1 MGERADLYRGI
12 GFPHNIETTYLVN
25 PAKEYSVIDLGFYYS
40 GDGEDVQKSQ
50 KVVTVAVP
58 NGVTPAVYTN
68 INSILNALET
78 ALGITI
84 AADLAE

>member
-58 NGVTPAVYTN
+58 NGETASVYTT
-68 INSILNALET
+68 INSILNALEA
-78 ALGITI
+78 ALDVTI
-84 AADLAE
+84 ATDLAE